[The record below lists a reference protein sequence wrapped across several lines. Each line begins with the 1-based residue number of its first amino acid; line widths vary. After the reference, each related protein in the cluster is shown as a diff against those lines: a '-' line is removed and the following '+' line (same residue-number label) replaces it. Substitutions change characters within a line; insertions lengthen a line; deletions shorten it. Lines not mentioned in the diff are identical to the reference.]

1 MKRKSPRTYQ
11 ESYSPFRR
19 SAKEI
24 SDIVHP
30 KQAKENLETEVLFL
44 KDVSIRDRNVLSV

>member
-11 ESYSPFRR
+11 ESYSPSRR

-24 SDIVHP
+24 SDIVNP
-30 KQAKENLETEVLFL
+30 KQAKESEVRFL
-44 KDVSIRDRNVLSV
+44 KDVSIRDWNVLSV